1 MFCYSNIKFIYNGVD
16 TKTDNEKKLKLD
28 LRKKLKIKTGIVCLM
43 LATYEK
49 RKGHSFLFKAF
60 QKVYEKYP
68 DTHLVICGDG
78 SKKEKEFVINQKR
91 VLIRILTVSKFLNS
105 IKT

>member
-1 MFCYSNIKFIYNGVD
+1 
-16 TKTDNEKKLKLD
+16 
-28 LRKKLKIKTGIVCLM
+28 M

-78 SKKEKEFVINQKR
+78 SKKEKEFVINQKNLSPYSNIHLLDFIPG
-91 VLIRILTVSKFLNS
+91 VQS
-105 IKT
+105 